1 MTPEELFTAALGL
14 GRQWRVAECRFEGEP
29 KRLELRLEH
38 VPGEHF
44 ECPVCKA
51 SCGVHDTIERRWR
64 HMNFFQYRCELVAKV
79 PRTWCRTDGVHQIH
93 VPWAREGSGFTLM
106 MEALVMLL
114 SAEMPV
120 DAMADLIDE
129 HDTRL
134 WRVLMH
140 YVEQAHAKSDW
151 STVRRIAVDETSARR
166 GRRYVTNVLDDE
178 NSRLLLMVEGRGVQ
192 AVGAFAEALRHHGG
206 DPSQIEA
213 IAMDMSTSY
222 IKGASQYFPQASIVF
237 DKFHVMVLAGKALEE
252 VRLQLQRE
260 GAQLKGAMWS
270 LRGNT
275 WNLSPER
282 QAQRKDLCRQYTQL
296 GRAMSLRETLQ
307 AIYANSDG
315 SSPKLN
321 FGGGVVGQHAAA
333 SGPFAIWPRTVRQY
347 LDGILAYFDTKLTSG
362 AIEAVNGI
370 IQLAKQMAR
379 GFRNFVY
386 FRTAAYHRA
395 GQLNLDV
402 PNIVNLAITHTKQRG
417 TIILRIVFNS
427 CHTSRSKEIMRPLAC
442 DMILSRFGGA
452 QKIVPSLWERKAASR
467 ACA

>member
-1 MTPEELFTAALGL
+1 
-14 GRQWRVAECRFEGEP
+14 
-29 KRLELRLEH
+29 
-38 VPGEHF
+38 
-44 ECPVCKA
+44 
-51 SCGVHDTIERRWR
+51 
-64 HMNFFQYRCELVAKV
+64 MNFFQYRCELVAKV
-79 PRTWCRTDGVHQIH
+79 PRTWCRTDGAHQVP

-120 DAMADLIDE
+120 EAMADLLDE

-151 STVRRIAVDETSARR
+151 SAVRRIAVDETSSRS

-192 AVGAFAEALRHHGG
+192 ALGAFAEALPLHGG

-222 IKGASQYFPQASIVF
+222 IKGATQHFPRASIVF

-252 VRLQLQRE
+252 VRHQLQRE

-270 LRGNT
+270 LRGNV

-307 AIYANSDG
+307 AIYANSDRQLAEAELRWWCG
-315 SSPKLN
+315 W
-321 FGGGVVGQHAAA
+321 AAR
-333 SGPFAIWPRTVRQY
+333 SRLWPFRHLAQTVRQY

-370 IQLAKQMAR
+370 IQLAKRMAR

-386 FRTAAYHRA
+386 FRTAAYLRV
-395 GQLNLDV
+395 GQLNVDV
-402 PNIVNLAITHTKQRG
+402 PNM
-417 TIILRIVFNS
+417 S
-427 CHTSRSKEIMRPLAC
+427 
-442 DMILSRFGGA
+442 
-452 QKIVPSLWERKAASR
+452 
-467 ACA
+467 